1 MFGCWSYTSEAG
13 GFVTSVSFM
22 MGCYW
27 VLSTSLSHLKAL
39 LSTKTAANSI
49 NPTLNHICPVFMNPD
64 RFAKIF
70 SGTTSPRKPS
80 SYRHLVLLVAWI
92 LAHLLNIQVFGQ
104 TDHTAIH
111 HLMFIKTCI
120 VTSLSQWL
128 TTIDDDLHHPQ
139 HGCWN
144 CLAKV
149 YLVCPILDGLHCTAA
164 QTLHCVAFQHS
175 IPRGFH

>member
-1 MFGCWSYTSEAG
+1 MFGWSYTSEPG

-70 SGTTSPRKPS
+70 SGTTSPRTPS

-92 LAHLLNIQVFGQ
+92 LAHMLIIQVFGQ

-120 VTSLSQWL
+120 VTSLSQRL
-128 TTIDDDLHHPQ
+128 MMIFI
-139 HGCWN
+139 
-144 CLAKV
+144 
-149 YLVCPILDGLHCTAA
+149 ILSMVVWQGFTLCAQFWMVCTAL
-164 QTLHCVAFQHS
+164 QLRHCVAFQHS
-175 IPRGFH
+175 IPGGFD